1 MFNIK
6 LSPFLKNIVI
16 TTLTALLTTVSMVFI
31 IRFLA
36 KGLGPEEFGA
46 YSLARRIISNIAP
59 LIILSMDVALSRYI
73 AMTYEKK
80 LRSSYI
86 VSSIISTGMAM
97 ALLFAIAISSSKHLS
112 YLIFHSDKYLKL
124 YYACLFLLGGYTI
137 FIITYASLLGMQKIK
152 KANLLQI
159 CLMAVIPLMIS
170 YVFASTKSSSF
181 IMFLMGLAF
190 YLSFFPLILI
200 IKKTGM
206 PRLNDIRSSL
216 KVLLKY
222 SLPRAPAG
230 FFLAGLLTLGP
241 FLAGYFEGLKEA
253 GFFVVGQSVF
263 RIMEAVIVAFG
274 LVALPKVS
282 QLLAEENEDFLKSK
296 IEDLLI
302 MIFQLGL
309 FVTIHTFIWS
319 KEIVLTWLGSEY
331 QGVVPIMK
339 IIILSLGPYLAY
351 VLLRSIVD
359 AVEVRAINTINLAL
373 SLIFAAVISLIF
385 VYIGFGV
392 VGLAI
397 GTTIGFAILGI
408 MTSYYLMKR
417 YLISFKN
424 FLLKWVLL
432 LNILFAGTIIVIKN
446 YIISSFSQ
454 YKLLI
459 IGFIIESILFLCY
472 LYFFYKKD
480 SRWLLELKKR
490 IFAQT

>member
-1 MFNIK
+1 MFTIK
-6 LSPFLKNIVI
+6 LSAFMKNIVI
-16 TTLTALLTTVSMVFI
+16 TTITSLLTTISMIFI

-46 YSLARRIISNIAP
+46 YSLARRIISTIAP
-59 LIILSMDVALSRYI
+59 LVILSMDVALSRYI
-73 AMTYEKK
+73 AMTYERK

-86 VSSIISTGMAM
+86 VSSIISTGIAIT
-97 ALLFAIAISSSKHLS
+97 LLLAVAISSSKHLS
-112 YLIFHSDKYLKL
+112 HLIFHSNQYLKL
-124 YYACLFLLGGYTI
+124 YYACLFLVGGYTI

-152 KANLLQI
+152 KANLLQL
-159 CLMAVIPLMIS
+159 CLMAIIPLTIS

-206 PRLNDIRSSL
+206 PQLNDVRSSL

-222 SLPRAPAG
+222 CLPRAPAG
-230 FFLAGLLTLGP
+230 FFLAGLFTLGP
-241 FLAGYFEGLKEA
+241 LLASHFEGLKEA

-263 RIMEAVIVAFG
+263 RIMEAAIVAFG
-274 LVALPKVS
+274 LVALPKIS
-282 QLLAEENEDFLKSK
+282 QLLAEGKEDFLKKK
-296 IEDLLI
+296 IEDILI

-309 FVTIHTFIWS
+309 FITIHTFIWS
-319 KEIVLTWLGSEY
+319 REIILIWLGSEY
-331 QGVVPIMK
+331 QEVVSIMK

-359 AVEVRAINTINLAL
+359 AVEVRAINTMNLAL
-373 SLIFAAVISLIF
+373 SLIFAAVISIFF
-385 VYIGFGV
+385 VYVGFGII
-392 VGLAI
+392 GLAT
-397 GTTIGFAILGI
+397 GTTIGFSILGV
-408 MTSYYLMKR
+408 MTSLYLMRR

-424 FLLKWVLL
+424 FMFRWVLL

-446 YIISSFSQ
+446 YIISSFIQ
-454 YKLLI
+454 YELLI